1 MHSPIEQIHIKGLV
15 EHFQCCGPKGL
26 ATVSQENLNIFWQY
40 VFCDVLTKL

>member
-26 ATVSQENLNIFWQY
+26 ATVSQENTEYFLAIWF
-40 VFCDVLTKL
+40 L